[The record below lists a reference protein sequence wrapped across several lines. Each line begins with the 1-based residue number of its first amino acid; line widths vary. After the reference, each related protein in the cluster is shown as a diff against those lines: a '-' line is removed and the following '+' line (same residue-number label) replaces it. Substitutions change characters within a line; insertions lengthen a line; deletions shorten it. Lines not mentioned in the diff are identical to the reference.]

1 MKYFTLRNYLE
12 EIGLEIFTLNDVVK
26 ISEQKKEV
34 VKSSL
39 TRLVRQEKFYRL
51 KANYYSL
58 RKIENKFLFQK
69 LYPNTYIGL
78 YSALEY
84 YGTTTQR
91 YNNLDLITQKTLR
104 NQNIENIEIDFHK
117 MKTELFFGFKKI
129 PFNNTEVFISNIEK
143 TIIDCTIFS
152 SKVYLS
158 DINEFI
164 RLNKEILNL
173 ELILNYLQK
182 IDSSTLNKRV
192 GYLFELNGIDLNGL
206 EINNKYERLNKNLGQ
221 SGTKDTKWKLFINE
235 EI

>member
-91 YNNLDLITQKTLR
+91 DNNLDLITQKTLR

-117 MKTELFFGFKKI
+117 MKNELFFGFKKI

>member
-1 MKYFTLRNYLE
+1 MNYFTLRKYLE

-34 VKSSL
+34 VKSTL
-39 TRLVRQEKFYRL
+39 TRLVRQEKLYRL

-78 YSALEY
+78 HSALEY

-91 YNNLDLITQKTLR
+91 FNNLDIITQKTLR
-104 NQNIENIEIDFHK
+104 NQSIENIEIDFHK
-117 MKTELFFGFKKI
+117 IKNKLFFGFKKI

-158 DINEFI
+158 DINECI
-164 RLNKEILNL
+164 RVSKEILNR

-182 IDSSTLNKRV
+182 INSSTLNKRV
-192 GYLFELNGIDLNGL
+192 GYLFELNGIDLIGL

-221 SGTKDTKWKLFINE
+221 SGTKDTKWKLVINE
-235 EI
+235 EF

>member
-164 RLNKEILNL
+164 RLNKEILNRQ
-173 ELILNYLQK
+173 LILSYLQK
-182 IDSSTLNKRV
+182 IDSSILNKRV

-206 EINNKYERLNKNLGQ
+206 ETNNKYERLNKNLGQ
-221 SGTKDTKWKLFINE
+221 SGAKDTKWKLVINE
-235 EI
+235 EF

>member
-1 MKYFTLRNYLE
+1 MKHFTLRNYLE

-164 RLNKEILNL
+164 RLNKEILNRQ
-173 ELILNYLQK
+173 LILSYLQK
-182 IDSSTLNKRV
+182 IDSSILNKRV

-206 EINNKYERLNKNLGQ
+206 EINNKYEKLNKNLGQ
-221 SGTKDTKWKLFINE
+221 SGAKDTKWKLVINE
-235 EI
+235 EF

>member
-69 LYPNTYIGL
+69 LYPDTYIGL
-78 YSALEY
+78 HSALEY

-104 NQNIENIEIDFHK
+104 NQNIENIAIDFHK
-117 MKTELFFGFKKI
+117 MKNELFFGFKKI

-164 RLNKEILNL
+164 RLNKEILNRQ
-173 ELILNYLQK
+173 LILSYLQK
-182 IDSSTLNKRV
+182 IDSSILNKRV
-192 GYLFELNGIDLNGL
+192 RYLFELNGIDLNGL
-206 EINNKYERLNKNLGQ
+206 EINNKYEKLNKNLGQ
-221 SGTKDTKWKLFINE
+221 SGAKDTKWKLVINE
-235 EI
+235 EF

>member
-1 MKYFTLRNYLE
+1 MNYFSLRNYLE

-34 VKSSL
+34 VKSTL
-39 TRLVRQEKFYRL
+39 TRLVKQEKLFRL
-51 KANYYSL
+51 KPNYYSL

-78 YSALEY
+78 HSALEY

-91 YNNLDLITQKTLR
+91 FNNLDIVTKKTLKK
-104 NQNIENIEIDFHK
+104 QIIENIEIDFHK
-117 MKTELFFGFKKI
+117 MKNELFFGFKKI

-164 RLNKEILNL
+164 RVSKEILNR

-192 GYLFELNGIDLNGL
+192 GYLFKLNGIDLNGL
-206 EINNKYERLNKNLGQ
+206 KINNKYERLNKNLDQRGP
-221 SGTKDTKWKLFINE
+221 KDKKWKLVINE
-235 EI
+235 EF

>member
-117 MKTELFFGFKKI
+117 MKNELFFGFKKI

-206 EINNKYERLNKNLGQ
+206 ETNNKYERLNKNLGQ

>member
-206 EINNKYERLNKNLGQ
+206 ETNNKYERLNKNLGQ

>member
-1 MKYFTLRNYLE
+1 MKHFTLRNYLE

>member
-1 MKYFTLRNYLE
+1 MNYFALRKYLE

-34 VKSSL
+34 VKSTL
-39 TRLVRQEKFYRL
+39 TRLVRQEKLYRL

-78 YSALEY
+78 HSALEY

-91 YNNLDLITQKTLR
+91 FNNLDLITQKTLR
-104 NQNIENIEIDFHK
+104 NQSIENIEIDFHK
-117 MKTELFFGFKKI
+117 IKNKLFFGFKKI

-164 RLNKEILNL
+164 RVSKEILNR

-182 IDSSTLNKRV
+182 INSSTLNKRV
-192 GYLFELNGIDLNGL
+192 GYLFELNGIDLIGL

-221 SGTKDTKWKLFINE
+221 SGTKDTKWKLVINE
-235 EI
+235 EF

>member
-1 MKYFTLRNYLE
+1 MNYFTLRNYLE

-34 VKSSL
+34 VKSTL
-39 TRLVRQEKFYRL
+39 TRLVKQEKLFRL

-78 YSALEY
+78 HSALEY

-91 YNNLDLITQKTLR
+91 FNNLDLITQKTLR
-104 NQNIENIEIDFHK
+104 NQSIENIEIDFHK
-117 MKTELFFGFKKI
+117 IKNKLFFGFKKI
-129 PFNNTEVFISNIEK
+129 PFNNTDVFISNIEK

-158 DINEFI
+158 DINECI
-164 RLNKEILNL
+164 RVSKEILNR

-182 IDSSTLNKRV
+182 INSSTLNKRV
-192 GYLFELNGIDLNGL
+192 GYLFELNGIDLIGL

-221 SGTKDTKWKLFINE
+221 SGTKDTKWKLVINE
-235 EI
+235 EF

>member
-1 MKYFTLRNYLE
+1 M
-12 EIGLEIFTLNDVVK
+12 
-26 ISEQKKEV
+26 
-34 VKSSL
+34 
-39 TRLVRQEKFYRL
+39 
-51 KANYYSL
+51 
-58 RKIENKFLFQK
+58 
-69 LYPNTYIGL
+69 

-91 YNNLDLITQKTLR
+91 DNNLDLITQKTLR
-104 NQNIENIEIDFHK
+104 NQNIENIAIDFHK
-117 MKTELFFGFKKI
+117 MKNELFFGFKKI

>member
-34 VKSSL
+34 VKSTL
-39 TRLVRQEKFYRL
+39 TRLVKQEKLFRL

-69 LYPNTYIGL
+69 LYPDTYIGL
-78 YSALEY
+78 HSALEY

-104 NQNIENIEIDFHK
+104 NQNIENIAIDFHK
-117 MKTELFFGFKKI
+117 MKNELFFGFKKI

-164 RLNKEILNL
+164 RLNKEILNRQ
-173 ELILNYLQK
+173 LILSYLQK
-182 IDSSTLNKRV
+182 IDSSILNKRV

-206 EINNKYERLNKNLGQ
+206 EINNKYEKLNKNLGQ
-221 SGTKDTKWKLFINE
+221 SGAKDTKWKLVINE
-235 EI
+235 EF

>member
-117 MKTELFFGFKKI
+117 MKNELFFGFKKI

>member
-1 MKYFTLRNYLE
+1 MNYFGLRNYLE

-34 VKSSL
+34 VKSTL
-39 TRLVRQEKFYRL
+39 TRLVKQEKLFRL

-69 LYPNTYIGL
+69 LYPDTYIGL
-78 YSALEY
+78 HSALEY

-104 NQNIENIEIDFHK
+104 NQNIENIAIDFHK
-117 MKTELFFGFKKI
+117 MKNELFFGFKKI

-164 RLNKEILNL
+164 RLNKEILNRQ
-173 ELILNYLQK
+173 LILSYLQK
-182 IDSSTLNKRV
+182 IDSSILNKRV

-206 EINNKYERLNKNLGQ
+206 EINNKYEKLNKNLGQ
-221 SGTKDTKWKLFINE
+221 SGAKDTKWKLVINE
-235 EI
+235 EF

>member
-1 MKYFTLRNYLE
+1 MNYFTLRKYLE

-34 VKSSL
+34 VKSTL
-39 TRLVRQEKFYRL
+39 TRLVRQEKLYRL

-69 LYPNTYIGL
+69 IYPNTYIGL
-78 YSALEY
+78 HSALEY

-91 YNNLDLITQKTLR
+91 FNNLDLITQKTLR
-104 NQNIENIEIDFHK
+104 NQSIENIEIDFHK
-117 MKTELFFGFKKI
+117 IKNKLFFGFKKI

-158 DINEFI
+158 DINECI
-164 RLNKEILNL
+164 RVSKEILNR

-182 IDSSTLNKRV
+182 INSSTLNKRV
-192 GYLFELNGIDLNGL
+192 GYLFELNGIDLIGL

-221 SGTKDTKWKLFINE
+221 SGTKDTKWKLVINE
-235 EI
+235 EF

>member
-1 MKYFTLRNYLE
+1 MNYFGLRNYLE